1 MPPELTADNAAAS
14 VDTGSTP
21 ASTASI
27 TSGTASEAMIKAATA
42 ASSAEA
48 PPTGDKKVGDTPPP
62 ASTTDA
68 GASVAAIEPPVKD
81 DSAAAAAATRGEAP
95 PHRIEAA
102 VRNARQLAQAETL
115 RSYGLEGVDPAD
127 VRVGMEILADI
138 RKDPKSFWQRLGT
151 ELGAQGGGK
160 TTEEVEEDYP
170 EADLIS
176 PDGKLKTYSID
187 AHRKALDI
195 HGRKIQKQL
204 MGELRPVMDF
214 VENEKSTRSTAEAQA
229 AVQTLV
235 GQTLTEAR
243 KLPHFTKENEP
254 LIVEKMK
261 AIAPEVKRAIGPVAA
276 LYMAYNQMMAE
287 KVFPGIDAAAEAK
300 VRDSYA
306 KKANASNGSTH
317 PVSTGGDG
325 KPVKLDNQQDLARH
339 MERMAAA
346 VTAS

>member
-1 MPPELTADNAAAS
+1 MPPELTADNASAS
-14 VDTGSTP
+14 VDVGATP

-27 TSGTASEAMIKAATA
+27 TSGTASDAMIKAATA

-48 PPTGDKKVGDTPPP
+48 PPVGDKKAGDTPPP

-68 GASVAAIEPPVKD
+68 GATAAAIEQPVKD
-81 DSAAAAAATRGEAP
+81 DSAAAAAASRGEAP
-95 PHRIEAA
+95 PNRIEAA

-115 RSYGLEGVDPAD
+115 RSYGLEGVDPGD
-127 VRVGMEILADI
+127 VKNAMEILAAI
-138 RKDPKSFWQRLGT
+138 RQDPKKFWQ
-151 ELGAQGGGK
+151 ELGLQVGVADK
-160 TTEEVEEDYP
+160 EEVEEGYP

-187 AHRKALDI
+187 AHRKALDV

-214 VENEKSTRSTAEAQA
+214 VEKEKSTRSTAEANA

-261 AIAPEVKRAIGPVAA
+261 AIAPEVRRAIGPVAA
-276 LYMAYNQMMAE
+276 MYMAYNQMMAE

-325 KPVKLDNQQDLARH
+325 KPVKLENQQDLARH

-346 VTAS
+346 ATAG